1 MLISSPNKCSPEV
14 SPSNVVRCCTNFA
27 SWGTGTT
34 PESSPSSSSTLLA
47 FGTLEL
53 PSSMI
58 SGLVQDSHD
67 AGCRVQGAGCKRQ
80 ESSSGE
86 PSNNE
91 DDDEMA
97 MFLLSCVYECMIFFQ
112 GIIIS
117 HVRIAFFQ
125 GTTMFGLVL
134 YNSISRHN
142 HVRIYLSTDK

>member
-1 MLISSPNKCSPEV
+1 
-14 SPSNVVRCCTNFA
+14 
-27 SWGTGTT
+27 
-34 PESSPSSSSTLLA
+34 
-47 FGTLEL
+47 
-53 PSSMI
+53 MI